1 MKAITFLGAARAHA
15 TTYIMPD
22 GREHAAPY
30 FGVALA
36 RFNPGADMKVFV
48 TEKARNMHWEPFQHL
63 VEDYVEN
70 LEAVDIP
77 DGADENELWAL
88 FQTVVD
94 AVDERE
100 EVIFD
105 ITHGYRSLP
114 FLSLLAIA
122 YLRQIK
128 HIELRAIFYGN
139 FEARDR
145 SVEPHRAPVI
155 DLSDFVSIFDWMTAA
170 DRFIRFG
177 DASDLA
183 RQLRAE
189 KPDQIQAETAL
200 PQVITVD
207 MLRKSGPER
216 KPAPQPGQQ
225 ANRLA
230 RVANSLERISHALRL
245 IRPNEAMD
253 ASARLDRELSD
264 PLATYSIKTN
274 ARPFLLLADPIR
286 KAYKQLALFS
296 NQQREKPALAL
307 KHERNMIDWLL
318 KRKQY
323 AQAVAIAREWT
334 ISWVLLQM
342 GTPELEDRYR
352 REDASDILTD
362 SGPCAGV
369 DQLET
374 AREIYGKLRMVRN
387 DLLHAG
393 KNGDALPAQEM
404 KEQLMEACL
413 RLSELNISESY

>member
-1 MKAITFLGAARAHA
+1 MKTITFLGAAAAHE

-22 GREHAAPY
+22 GREHAVPY

-48 TEKARNMHWEPFQHL
+48 TGKAREMHWASFQRL
-63 VEDYVEN
+63 AEDYVEN

-77 DGADENELWAL
+77 DGADENELWSL

-114 FLSLLAIA
+114 FLSLLAVA

-128 HIELRAIFYGN
+128 QIELRAIFYGN

-155 DLSDFVSIFDWMTAA
+155 DLSDFVLLFDWMTAA

-183 RQLRAE
+183 RHLRAE
-189 KPDQIQAETAL
+189 KPDQFQAETAL

-207 MLRKSGPER
+207 MLRKSSPGR

-296 NQQREKPALAL
+296 NQQSEKPALAL
-307 KHERNMIDWLL
+307 KHERDMIDWLL
-318 KRKQY
+318 KREQY

-342 GTPELEDRYR
+342 GAPDLEDRYR
-352 REDASDILTD
+352 RQDASDILID

-369 DQLET
+369 DQLEK

-393 KNGDALPAQEM
+393 KSGDALPAQEM
-404 KEQLMEACL
+404 KDQLMKVCL

>member
-1 MKAITFLGAARAHA
+1 MKAITFLGAAEAHE

-48 TEKARNMHWEPFQHL
+48 TDKAREIHWDSFQRL
-63 VEDYVEN
+63 AEDYVDN
-70 LEAVDIP
+70 LEAVEIP
-77 DGADENELWAL
+77 DGADENELWSL

-94 AVDERE
+94 AVNVQE

-114 FLSLLAIA
+114 FLSLLAVA

-128 HIELRAIFYGN
+128 QIELRAILYGN

-145 SVEPHRAPVI
+145 SVEPHRTPVI
-155 DLSDFVSIFDWMTAA
+155 DLSGFVSLFDWMTAA

-183 RQLRAE
+183 RHLRAE
-189 KPDQIQAETAL
+189 KPDQIQADNPL

-207 MLRKSGPER
+207 MLRRSGPER
-216 KPAPQPGQQ
+216 KPDPQPGQQ

-230 RVANSLERISHALRL
+230 RVANSMERVSHALRL

-264 PLATYSIKTN
+264 PLALYSIKAN
-274 ARPFLLLADPIR
+274 APPFLLLAGPIR
-286 KAYKQLALFS
+286 EAYQQLAILS
-296 NQQREKPALAL
+296 SQQREMPALAL
-307 KHERNMIDWLL
+307 QHERDMIGWLL

-334 ISWVLLQM
+334 ISWVLLQT
-342 GTPELEDRYR
+342 GASDFEDRECR
-352 REDASDILTD
+352 QSASDILLD
-362 SGPCAGV
+362 SALRPDI
-369 DQLET
+369 DQLEM
-374 AREIYGKLRMVRN
+374 AREIHEELRKVRN

-393 KNGDALPAQEM
+393 KNSGALRAQEM
-404 KEQLMEACL
+404 EKELMKVCP
-413 RLSELNISESY
+413 RLFELKLPT